1 MDAMRILGTLAIM
14 AITGYFFVKQ
24 MVRLWSYMKA
34 AHPSPPRFERPES
47 RLVDLF
53 LYGFLQKRL
62 LNKAYGGIM
71 HVMIFWGFCV
81 LAVANLTLILRGFAG
96 PEFALPLLAEN
107 EPGGMVYNMIK
118 EFFMA
123 LVLFGVGMALYRRL
137 IWKPKWPPHSPEA
150 IIILVIIGALMV
162 VEFIWGGCHAALK
175 ILAAPGGQAVSEEAA
190 RLLNAMPT
198 THFLTFRIGQALA
211 LAGIPANTLGV
222 VQEVSWWLNLALVLG
237 FGAYLPYSKHFH
249 IITSLPNVYM
259 RRKYPYG
266 QLTRPD
272 LEKEEFGISQMDG
285 FNWKNIFDWY
295 SCTECGR
302 CTAECPAYASG
313 KPLHPKQITEQ
324 LRDELVE
331 NKGGE
336 LVLKSAAA
344 RAKGEANAE
353 VPETIL
359 QDRLPA
365 VSEEALFACTTC
377 RACEQA
383 CPVFIEYV
391 QEIVDMRR
399 YLVQV
404 EGRFPKEVER
414 AFKNMETNYNP
425 WGIGFATRGDWAK
438 EFDIKELSEDP
449 GELDLVYWVGCAGS
463 FDERNKK
470 VTAALVKVMK
480 AAGLRFAIL
489 GKEEA
494 CTGDP
499 ARRIGNEYLYQV
511 LAEQNVTALNQYN
524 VKKIVTACPHC
535 FNTIKNEYTQFG
547 GNYEVIHH
555 TELIHQLMNEGKIRL
570 KPGTL
575 IEATYHDSCYLGRY
589 NDIYEQPRQ
598 ALQAAGLRLHE
609 MEMSRSTGR
618 CCGAGGGRMW
628 MEEHGVKVNDLRLQD
643 ALNLSVQP
651 KLIASACPFCLTML
665 SDAVGRKD
673 MADQVQTRDLVEIV
687 AEALIMPAE
696 VVASSSH

>member
-1 MDAMRILGTLAIM
+1 MRLLGTLLLV

-24 MVRLWSYMKA
+24 MVRLYGYMKA
-34 AHPSPPRFERPES
+34 AHPAPERFTHPLARIG
-47 RLVDLF
+47 DLIV
-53 LYGFLQKRL
+53 YGFLQRRL
-62 LNKAYGGIM
+62 LNRAYGGSL

-81 LAVANLTLILRGFAG
+81 LAAANLTLILRGFLG
-96 PEFALPLLAEN
+96 PEFELPVIGDSGPLG
-107 EPGGMVYNMIK
+107 PSYNLVK
-118 EFFMA
+118 EIFMA
-123 LVLFGVGMALYRRL
+123 LVLLGVGMALYRRL
-137 IWKPKWPPHSPEA
+137 IWRPRFPEPSTEA
-150 IIILVIIGALMV
+150 LIILVVIASLML
-162 VEFIWGGCHAALK
+162 VEFVLGGAQAALA
-175 ILAAPGGQAVSEEAA
+175 ISQNRADHLGHSHLITFPLGQAMLS
-190 RLLNAMPT
+190 LLGLNDGS
-198 THFLTFRIGQALA
+198 LTVIR
-211 LAGIPANTLGV
+211 
-222 VQEVSWWLNLALVLG
+222 EVSWWLNLALVLG

-249 IITSLPNVYM
+249 IITSLPNVFM

-266 QLTRPD
+266 RLTKPD
-272 LEKEEFGISQMDG
+272 LEKEEYGVSQLDG
-285 FNWKNIFDWY
+285 FNWKNLFDWY

-302 CTAECPAYASG
+302 CTAMCPAFNSG
-313 KPLHPKQITEQ
+313 KPLHPKKITEQ

-331 NKGGE
+331 NHGGDL
-336 LVLKSAAA
+336 LVRLAAA
-344 RAKGEANAE
+344 RAKEE
-353 VPETIL
+353 TVEMPENIL
-359 QDRLPA
+359 QDRLSA

-377 RACEQA
+377 RACEEA

-404 EGRFPKEVER
+404 EGRFPQEVER

-438 EFDIKELSEDP
+438 EFGIQELSEDP

-494 CTGDP
+494 CSGDP

-535 FNTIKNEYTQFG
+535 FNTIKNEYPQFG
-547 GNYEVIHH
+547 GNYEVLHH
-555 TELIHQLMNEGKIRL
+555 VELIDQLLQQGRIRI
-570 KPGTL
+570 KPGALT
-575 IEATYHDSCYLGRY
+575 EGTFHDSCYLGRY
-589 NDIYEQPRQ
+589 NDIYEQPRA
-598 ALQAAGLRLHE
+598 ALQAAGIRLHE
-609 MEMSRSTGR
+609 MEFSRSTGR

-628 MEEHGVKVNDLRLQD
+628 MEEHGTNVKDMRLED
-643 ALNLSVQP
+643 ALRLSVQP
-651 KLIASACPFCLTML
+651 KVIASACPFCLTMM
-665 SDAVGRKD
+665 SDAVSTKD
-673 MADQVQTRDLVEIV
+673 MTDQVQTRDVVEIV
-687 AEALIMPAE
+687 AEAL
-696 VVASSSH
+696 V

>member
-1 MDAMRILGTLAIM
+1 MRIVGTLIIL

-24 MVRLWSYMKA
+24 MLRLWGFMKA
-34 AHPSPPRFERPES
+34 AQKSPERFDRPGERI
-47 RLVDLF
+47 LDLIV
-53 LYGFLQKRL
+53 YGFLQKRL
-62 LNKAYGGIM
+62 LNRAYGGSL
-71 HVMIFWGFCV
+71 HVMIFWGFCI
-81 LAVANLTLILRGFAG
+81 LAIANLTLILRGFAG
-96 PEFALPLLAEN
+96 PDFNLPMLAEN
-107 EPGGMVYNMIK
+107 EPVGMIYNVVK

-123 LVLFGVGMALYRRL
+123 MVLLGVSMALYRRL
-137 IWKPKWPPHSPEA
+137 IWRPRFPEPSVEA
-150 IIILVIIGALMV
+150 LIILVIIGSLMV
-162 VEFIWGGCHAALK
+162 VEFIQGGCATALQ
-175 ILAAPGGQAVSEEAA
+175 AFGGDAGD
-190 RLLNAMPT
+190 LPK
-198 THFLTFRIGQALA
+198 THFLTYRIGQGFLN
-211 LAGIPANTLGV
+211 LGLTPAVLTNL
-222 VQEVSWWLNLALVLG
+222 QEVAWWLNLALVLG

-266 QLTRPD
+266 QLTKPD
-272 LEKEEFGISQMDG
+272 LEKEDFGVAQLDG
-285 FNWKNIFDWY
+285 FNWKNNFDWY

-302 CTAECPAYASG
+302 CTSVCPAFASG
-313 KPLHPKQITEQ
+313 KPLHPKKITEQ

-336 LVLKSAAA
+336 FVIKSAEVK
-344 RAKGEANAE
+344 AKGETPE
-353 VPETIL
+353 VPEVIL
-359 QDRLPA
+359 QDRLSA
-365 VSEEALFACTTC
+365 VSEEALFSCTTC
-377 RACEQA
+377 RACEEA

-414 AFKNMETNYNP
+414 SFKNMENNYNP
-425 WGIGFATRGDWAK
+425 WGFGFATRGDWAK

-449 GELDLVYWVGCAGS
+449 GELDVVYWVGCAGS

-555 TELIHQLMNEGKIRL
+555 TELITQLMNEGKIKL
-570 KPGTL
+570 KPGTV
-575 IEATYHDSCYLGRY
+575 IDATFHDSCYLGRY
-589 NDIYEQPRQ
+589 NDIYEQPRE
-598 ALQAAGLRLHE
+598 ALQAAGLRLQE
-609 MEMSRSTGR
+609 MGPSRSTGR

-628 MEEHGVKVNDLRLQD
+628 MEEHGTKVNDMRLGD
-643 ALNLSVQP
+643 ALALAVQP
-651 KLIASACPFCLTML
+651 KVIASACPFCLTMM
-665 SDAVGRKD
+665 SDAVSTKD
-673 MADQVQTRDLVEIV
+673 KQNEIQTRDVVEIV
-687 AEALIMPAE
+687 ADALVMPAE
-696 VVASSSH
+696 TVGAAAAH

>member
-1 MDAMRILGTLAIM
+1 MLRIFGTLIIM
-14 AITGYFFVKQ
+14 AVTGYFFIKQ
-24 MVRLWSYMKA
+24 MVRLGGFMKA
-34 AHPSPPRFERPES
+34 AQKSPERFDRPAERI
-47 RLVDLF
+47 VDLI

-62 LNKAYGGIM
+62 LNRAYGGSM
-71 HVMIFWGFCV
+71 HVMIFWGFCI
-81 LAVANLTLILRGFAG
+81 LAIANLTLILRGFFG
-96 PEFALPLLAEN
+96 PEFNLPLLAET
-107 EPGGMVYNMIK
+107 EPVGIVYNAVK
-118 EFFMA
+118 EVFMG
-123 LVLFGVGMALYRRL
+123 LVLLGVSMALYRRL
-137 IWKPKWPPHSPEA
+137 IWRPRFPEA
-150 IIILVIIGALMV
+150 SVEALIILVIIGSLMV
-162 VEFIWGGCHAALK
+162 VELIQGGC
-175 ILAAPGGQAVSEEAA
+175 
-190 RLLNAMPT
+190 
-198 THFLTFRIGQALA
+198 ALA
-211 LAGIPANTLGV
+211 IASFKGSVAQMAGSHPITYPLSKGFLNLGLQAGALTTI
-222 VQEVSWWLNLALVLG
+222 QEVSWWLNLMLVLG
-237 FGAYLPYSKHFH
+237 FGSYLPYSKHFH

-266 QLTRPD
+266 QLTKPD
-272 LEKEEFGISQMDG
+272 LEKEDFGIAQLDG
-285 FNWKNIFDWY
+285 FNWKNNFDWY

-302 CTAECPAYASG
+302 CTSVCPAFASG
-313 KPLHPKQITEQ
+313 KPLHPKKITEQ

-336 LVLKSAAA
+336 FVVKTAEVK
-344 RAKGEANAE
+344 AKGETPE
-353 VPETIL
+353 VPEVIL
-359 QDRLPA
+359 QDRLSA
-365 VSEEALFACTTC
+365 VSEEALFSCTTC
-377 RACEQA
+377 RACEEA

-414 AFKNMETNYNP
+414 SFKNMENNYNP
-425 WGIGFATRGDWAK
+425 WGFGFATRGDWAK

-449 GELDLVYWVGCAGS
+449 GELDVVYWVGCAGS

-555 TELIHQLMNEGKIRL
+555 TELISQLMNEGKIKL
-570 KPGTL
+570 KPGTV
-575 IEATYHDSCYLGRY
+575 IDATFHDSCYLGRY
-589 NDIYEQPRQ
+589 NDIYEQPRE
-598 ALQAAGLRLHE
+598 ALQAAGLRLQE
-609 MEMSRSTGR
+609 MGPSRQTGR

-628 MEEHGVKVNDLRLQD
+628 MEEHGTKVNDMRLGD
-643 ALNLSVQP
+643 ALELAVQP
-651 KLIASACPFCLTML
+651 KVIASACPFCLTMM
-665 SDAVGRKD
+665 SDAVSSKD
-673 MADQVQTRDLVEIV
+673 KQDEIQTRDVVEIV
-687 AEALIMPAE
+687 ADALVLPA
-696 VVASSSH
+696 VTVGVSAH

>member
-1 MDAMRILGTLAIM
+1 MRILGTLIIL

-24 MVRLWSYMKA
+24 MVRLGGFMKA
-34 AHPSPPRFERPES
+34 AQKSPERFDRPAERI
-47 RLVDLF
+47 VDLI

-62 LNKAYGGIM
+62 LNRAYGGSM

-81 LAVANLTLILRGFAG
+81 LAVANLTLILRGFFG
-96 PEFALPLLAEN
+96 PEFNLPLLAETQ
-107 EPGGMVYNMIK
+107 PVGIVYNVIK
-118 EFFMA
+118 EIFMS
-123 LVLFGVGMALYRRL
+123 LVLLGVSMALYRRL
-137 IWKPKWPPHSPEA
+137 IWRPRFPEA
-150 IIILVIIGALMV
+150 SVEALIILVIIGSLMV
-162 VEFIWGGCHAALK
+162 VEFVQGGCAMA
-175 ILAAPGGQAVSEEAA
+175 ITAFGGQVGNLAA
-190 RLLNAMPT
+190 
-198 THFLTFRIGQALA
+198 THPVTFRLGQGFL
-211 LAGIPANTLGV
+211 NLGLEPGV
-222 VQEVSWWLNLALVLG
+222 LGTIQEVAWWLNLALVLG
-237 FGAYLPYSKHFH
+237 FGCYLPYSKHFH

-266 QLTRPD
+266 QLTKPD
-272 LEKEEFGISQMDG
+272 LEKEDFGIAQMDG
-285 FNWKNIFDWY
+285 FNWKNNFDWY

-302 CTAECPAYASG
+302 CTSVCPAFASG
-313 KPLHPKQITEQ
+313 KPLHPKKITEQ

-336 LVLKSAAA
+336 FVVKSAEVK
-344 RAKGEANAE
+344 AKGETPE
-353 VPETIL
+353 VPEVIL
-359 QDRLPA
+359 QDRLSA
-365 VSEEALFACTTC
+365 VSEEALFSCTTC
-377 RACEQA
+377 RACEEA

-414 AFKNMETNYNP
+414 SFKNMENNYNP
-425 WGIGFATRGDWAK
+425 WGFGFATRGDWAK

-449 GELDLVYWVGCAGS
+449 GELDVVYWVGCAGS

-555 TELIHQLMNEGKIRL
+555 TELISQLMNEGKIKL
-570 KPGTL
+570 QPGAV
-575 IEATYHDSCYLGRY
+575 IDATFHDSCYLGRY
-589 NDIYEQPRQ
+589 NDIYEQPRE
-598 ALQAAGLRLHE
+598 ALQAAGLRLQE
-609 MEMSRSTGR
+609 MGPSRKTGR

-628 MEEHGVKVNDLRLQD
+628 MEEHGTKVNDMRLGD
-643 ALNLSVQP
+643 ALELAVQP
-651 KLIASACPFCLTML
+651 KVIASACPFCLTMM
-665 SDAVGRKD
+665 SDAVSTKD
-673 MADQVQTRDLVEIV
+673 KQNEIQTRDVVEIV
-687 AEALIMPAE
+687 AEALVMPAE
-696 VVASSSH
+696 TVGAASAHH